1 MRNKKGFTLIELMIV
16 VAIIGIVVAIG
27 GGVIKSAMS
36 VSNGTRTGVV
46 VKLSTKGMW
55 VKTNE
60 GELMLGGVQSG
71 QTWDFTVPKGAEAI
85 MELLEYAQKSQK
97 VVTLTYRQV
106 AFQPPWKGDT
116 AYLITKV
123 D

>member
-1 MRNKKGFTLIELMIV
+1 MKKKGFTLIELMIF

-27 GGVIKSAMS
+27 GGVIKSSLS

-60 GELMLGGVQSG
+60 GQLMIGGVQSG
-71 QTWDFTVPKGAEAI
+71 QTWDFTVPKGADAV
-85 MELLEYAQKSQK
+85 MELLDSAQKSQK

-106 AFQPPWKGDT
+106 AFSMPWKGDT
-116 AYLITKV
+116 SYFITKV